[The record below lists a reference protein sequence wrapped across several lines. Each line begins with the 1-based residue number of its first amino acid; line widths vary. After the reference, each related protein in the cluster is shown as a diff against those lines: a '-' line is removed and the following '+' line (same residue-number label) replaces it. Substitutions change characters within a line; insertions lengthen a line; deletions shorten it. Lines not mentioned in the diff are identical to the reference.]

1 MSDQGIKS
9 RPKYQSLVPMPSAR
23 HHLLVVEGAAVPA
36 EALGEGVDAAAFE
49 VWTVAGRSAVPG
61 GPMMEG
67 APGSVRTFRSV
78 PHLLSALEER
88 LGRETMGLRLYGA
101 GTEPFLWD
109 VFGLAMAAG
118 LGRQETQFAQVG
130 TGARRIYCVHC
141 RTVMEKVTTSIVP
154 CAGCGAP
161 LFVRDHFSRR
171 LSAFMGVQV
180 DAEVPGEVPEAEEL
194 YS

>member
-9 RPKYQSLVPMPSAR
+9 RPKYQPIAPDPAGR
-23 HHLLVVEGAAVPA
+23 HHLLVIEGAEVPA
-36 EALGEGVDAAAFE
+36 GALAAGVSASAFE
-49 VWTVAGRSAVPG
+49 VWTVAHRSAIP
-61 GPMMEG
+61 G
-67 APGSVRTFRSV
+67 APVMEEAAGAVRSFRAV

-88 LGRETMGLRLYGA
+88 LGRERMGLRLYGA

-109 VFGLAMAAG
+109 VFGIAQAAG
-118 LGRQETQFAQVG
+118 LGRQEAAFAHVG
-130 TGARRIYCVHC
+130 TKARRIFCVHC
-141 RTVMEKVTTSIVP
+141 RSVMEGVTTSIAT
-154 CAGCGAP
+154 CSGCGAA

-171 LSAFMGVQV
+171 LAAFMGVQV

>member
-9 RPKYQSLVPMPSAR
+9 RPTYEPLIPDPAAR
-23 HHLLVVEGAAVPA
+23 HHLLVVEGAAVPG
-36 EALGEGVDAAAFE
+36 EALGEGVDPSAFE
-49 VWTVAGRSAVPG
+49 VWTVAHRSAVAG
-61 GPMMEG
+61 APMMEG
-67 APGSVRTFRSV
+67 EAGSVRTFRSV
-78 PHLLSALEER
+78 PHLMSALKER
-88 LGRETMGLRLYGA
+88 LARETMGLRLYGA

-109 VFGLAMAAG
+109 AYGIALAAG
-118 LGRQETQFAQVG
+118 MGKQETKFAHVG
-130 TGARRIYCVHC
+130 PKARRIYCVHC
-141 RTVMEKVTTSIVP
+141 RTVMEKVTTSIVT

-171 LSAFMGVQV
+171 LSAFMGVQI